1 MSQKNNQKNNPKSI
15 LKTPKS
21 STEAKFQKYFEV
33 IRSPPTPPS
42 QPAKKTLTIT
52 STEIATGSSMD
63 MDIDQFQ
70 QMDDAAQRTEMFKL
84 LCKNSNALRSVSD
97 SVAALEKHADDTDR
111 AVKENSENIDMLK
124 KENKALRDAFKN
136 LDNKFNV
143 LQATQIK
150 EATKRDENEAVNRK
164 LCLEING
171 IPQSPTETRDDCR
184 ANVAKVMKLLKMP
197 EDASKSIDDAHR
209 KMGGGMIVKFNTRTD
224 AQKMFALRFNLR
236 GKTSAE
242 LDGYDHLP
250 GNDLYI
256 NESLTIDRSR
266 LRAQVSQKVKIFNQG
281 REKDDRIKLSSSDG
295 VVSFTNRHGKWTKCR
310 SMADF
315 DMVYQNSLQVKEFN

>member
-1 MSQKNNQKNNPKSI
+1 
-15 LKTPKS
+15 
-21 STEAKFQKYFEV
+21 
-33 IRSPPTPPS
+33 
-42 QPAKKTLTIT
+42 
-52 STEIATGSSMD
+52 MD

-70 QMDDAAQRTEMFKL
+70 QMDEAAQRTEMFKL
-84 LCKNSNALRSVSD
+84 LCQNKNALHSVSD
-97 SVAALEKHADDTDR
+97 SVAALQKHADETDR
-111 AVKENSENIDMLK
+111 AVKENSESINMLK
-124 KENKALRDAFKN
+124 KENKALLDALTK
-136 LDNKFNV
+136 LDNKFTV

-171 IPQSPTETRDDCR
+171 IPQSPTETRDDCK
-184 ANVAKVMKLLKMP
+184 ANVAKVMKLLGMP
-197 EDASKSIDDAHR
+197 ADASNSIDDAHR

-224 AQKMFALRFNLR
+224 AQKLFALRFNLR

-242 LDGYDHLP
+242 LDGYAHLP

-266 LRAQVSQKVKIFNQG
+266 LRAQVSQKVKIFNQD

-295 VVSFTNRHGKWTKCR
+295 VVSFTNRHGKWVKCR

-315 DMVYQNSLQVKEFN
+315 DMVYANTIQVKEFH